1 MRGEEWHF
9 SAIAVFDKVI
19 AVIHK
24 PHDTDWIIL
33 RNDYLAPATY
43 VDAIATNLYGEDE
56 RIYAVTAPRGD
67 VLVWEPFKWSE

>member
-1 MRGEEWHF
+1 MRDEESHF
-9 SAIAVFDKVI
+9 NAIAVFDKVI